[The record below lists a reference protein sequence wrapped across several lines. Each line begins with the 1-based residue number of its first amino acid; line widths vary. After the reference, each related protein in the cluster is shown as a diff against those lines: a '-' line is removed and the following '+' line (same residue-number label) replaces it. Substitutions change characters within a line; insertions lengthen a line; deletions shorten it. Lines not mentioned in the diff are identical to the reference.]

1 MANFLDLS
9 LELREQ
15 IYHYLL
21 HHPPPDPHSPDLLT
35 SPPTTLHPA
44 ILAVNKQ
51 IHLEALPIL
60 YAHNTF
66 RSHPTL
72 LTSFP
77 SLHSPA
83 AGAAGA
89 ANNNNLYP
97 QISESTCPGVRLIR
111 RWYLK
116 ARLDCG
122 PFWTAER
129 ISEAFTGVDEL
140 TVEVWQSMYAGG
152 GGEVLRLFRGV
163 RGVKRVRIWGSTT
176 GVERYVRWLEGVMTS
191 PEGSEVVPFDKEWP
205 S

>member
-9 LELREQ
+9 IELREQ

-21 HHPPPDPHSPDLLT
+21 YYPPPDPHSPNVLAA
-35 SPPTTLHPA
+35 PIATLHPA

-51 IHLEALPIL
+51 IYTEALPIL
-60 YAHNTF
+60 YAHNSF

-83 AGAAGA
+83 TS
-89 ANNNNLYP
+89 YP

-129 ISEAFTGVDEL
+129 VAEAFTGVDEL
-140 TVEVWQSMYAGG
+140 TVEVWQSMYGGG
-152 GGEVLRLFRGV
+152 GGEVLRLFCGV

-176 GVERYVRWLEGVMTS
+176 GLERYVRWLEDVMAS
-191 PEGSEVVPFDKEWP
+191 PVGTEVEPFDKEWP

>member
-21 HHPPPDPHSPDLLT
+21 HHPPPDPHSLDKLTATPNLLY
-35 SPPTTLHPA
+35 PA

-77 SLHSPA
+77 ALHSPD
-83 AGAAGA
+83 GATPGPS
-89 ANNNNLYP
+89 YR
-97 QISESTCPGVRLIR
+97 QISASTCPGVQLIR

-122 PFWTAER
+122 PFWTAEKVT
-129 ISEAFTGVDEL
+129 EAFTGVDEL

-163 RGVKRVRIWGSTT
+163 RGVKKVRIWGSTT
-176 GVERYVRWLEGVMTS
+176 GLERYVRWLEDVMTS
-191 PEGSEVVPFDKEWP
+191 PEGTAVVPFDKEWP
-205 S
+205 T

>member
-21 HHPPPDPHSPDLLT
+21 RHPPPDPHSPDTLT
-35 SPPTTLHPA
+35 TAPTTLHPA

-51 IHLEALPIL
+51 IYLEALPIL

-77 SLHSPA
+77 SLHSPTAA
-83 AGAAGA
+83 AGAA
-89 ANNNNLYP
+89 NNNLYP
-97 QISESTCPGVRLIR
+97 QISQSTCPGVQLIR

-129 ISEAFTGVDEL
+129 ITEAFTGVDEL

>member
-1 MANFLDLS
+1 MANFLDLA

-21 HHPPPDPHSPDLLT
+21 HHPPPDPHNPNSLT
-35 SPPTTLHPA
+35 APATPLHPA

-51 IHLEALPIL
+51 IHAEALPIL

-77 SLHSPA
+77 SLYNPTVVAS
-83 AGAAGA
+83 
-89 ANNNNLYP
+89 NCP

-129 ISEAFTGVDEL
+129 VAEAFTGVDEL
-140 TVEVWQSMYAGG
+140 TVEVWQSMYGGG
-152 GGEVLRLFRGV
+152 GGEVLRLFGGV
-163 RGVKRVRIWGSTT
+163 RGVKKVRIWGEHDWAGEVCALVGGRDGKS
-176 GVERYVRWLEGVMTS
+176 GGNGGGAVR
-191 PEGSEVVPFDKEWP
+191 
-205 S
+205 